1 MMTRAAIGANAPG
14 DVQSSGEN
22 PWSSSPGVATARNDS
37 IGTLAN
43 STYLSTH
50 CSMKPN
56 ISYFMPRVVV
66 VAWVAPGPADVLAV
80 AAARVAPGTGDAFA
94 SEVVGSA
101 TVARGSFDVGT
112 SFVIVRSSAGFN
124 NGAVAASRGAKS
136 CFDTWH
142 SECPHP
148 KYLPIGVGSSIL
160 MTFLMASQP
169 SLRFS

>member
-1 MMTRAAIGANAPG
+1 MMTRAAIGANIPG

-66 VAWVAPGPADVLAV
+66 AAWVSPGFVDVPAVV
-80 AAARVAPGTGDAFA
+80 AARVGPGVADAFA
-94 SEVVGSA
+94 PEVVG
-101 TVARGSFDVGT
+101 
-112 SFVIVRSSAGFN
+112 
-124 NGAVAASRGAKS
+124 
-136 CFDTWH
+136 
-142 SECPHP
+142 
-148 KYLPIGVGSSIL
+148 
-160 MTFLMASQP
+160 
-169 SLRFS
+169 